1 MFKKISIIS
10 LVFFFMLSLASCGLS
25 EKSSEDIAD
34 KLVEGI
40 MDKAAG
46 DDADIDYKDG
56 KVTVK
61 GKDGEEVTVGETKW
75 PAELAAA
82 GKVPEFKTGNI
93 ISSLVT
99 ENTFMVAIEGV
110 ELKDFEEYVGIIK
123 ESFVND
129 PSEMSSGDFHTY
141 SASSDLALIYVQ
153 YTTEDK
159 TIAISTEILR

>member
-1 MFKKISIIS
+1 MFKKISI
-10 LVFFFMLSLASCGLS
+10 VFLTVFFMLSLASCGLS

-82 GKVPEFKTGNI
+82 GKVPEFKAGNI

-110 ELKDFEEYVGIIK
+110 EL
-123 ESFVND
+123 
-129 PSEMSSGDFHTY
+129 
-141 SASSDLALIYVQ
+141 
-153 YTTEDK
+153 
-159 TIAISTEILR
+159 